1 MSYSSNTIAPIAP
14 PSKLPFRGSDPLDAE
29 GGKDVSRA
37 APRTDTYQDL
47 PPRAV
52 LATVAGV
59 MIAMLMAA
67 LDQTIVGTAM
77 PRIISELH
85 GFEHYS
91 AVVTAYMIASTA
103 VLPIAGKLSDVYGRK
118 PFLLCG
124 VVWFMAASALCG
136 FADSMLQLVIFR
148 ALQGLGAGVLQTMAF
163 TTIADLYP
171 PAQRGRVIGIA
182 ASVFGLSSVI
192 GPLIGGFLTDGP
204 GWRYAFYV
212 NLPVGFVALA
222 ILYFCFPH
230 IRARKAVDFRID
242 YAGSLTLV
250 AAIVPFLLA
259 LSWGGRDYSW
269 ASPVILSMMLAGAL
283 FAVAFAFVELRAV
296 HPIVDLALFRNS
308 IVSVALSTAFLTS
321 AAMFGA
327 TLFIPLF
334 VQSVLGSTATESG
347 KILMPLTLSLLLTA
361 IVAGQGISRTG
372 RYRPFAIV
380 GTASSAIGLFLL
392 TQMDPSTS
400 YLVLVRNVAIL
411 GVGLGAA
418 MPVFNL
424 AVQNAVEARVVG
436 SATSMVQFVRS
447 IGGTL
452 GIAVF
457 GSVLANGFSPA
468 FRRALPADVLSEVSP
483 PRLDILADAQLYMTS
498 AGTKQLET
506 TLAGFGLNTEPVI
519 GAVRQAARAALATSL
534 HDVFEIAAALL
545 LCATILALFLRE
557 IPLRK
562 TNRREVAL
570 NDAELREA

>member
-1 MSYSSNTIAPIAP
+1 MSSSD
-14 PSKLPFRGSDPLDAE
+14 SSG
-29 GGKDVSRA
+29 SRA
-37 APRTDTYQDL
+37 AEGSRRTAHRPDGYQDL

-52 LATVAGV
+52 LATVIGV

-91 AVVTAYMIASTA
+91 AVITAYMIAATA
-103 VLPIAGKLSDVYGRK
+103 ILPIAGKLSDVYGRK
-118 PFLLCG
+118 PFILG
-124 VVWFMAASALCG
+124 SVIWFMAASALCG

-148 ALQGLGAGVLQTMAF
+148 GLQGLGAGVMQTMAF

-171 PAQRGRVIGIA
+171 PAKRGRVIGIA

-222 ILYFCFPH
+222 ILVFCFPH
-230 IRARKAVDFRID
+230 IRAPKATDFRID
-242 YAGSLTLV
+242 YAGALSLV
-250 AAIVPFLLA
+250 ASIVPFLLA

-269 ASPVILSMMLAGAL
+269 ASPLIVCMVMAGILFAAL
-283 FAVAFAFVELRAV
+283 FIFVELRAP

-308 IVSVALSTAFLTS
+308 IVSIALSSAFLTS

-334 VQSVLGSTATESG
+334 VQSVLGSSATDSG

-361 IVAGQGISRTG
+361 IIAGQGITRTG
-372 RYRPFAIV
+372 RYRPFAI
-380 GTASSAIGLFLL
+380 GGSALSAIGVLLL
-392 TQMDPSTS
+392 TRMDPSTS
-400 YLVLVRNVAIL
+400 YLVLLRNVAIL

-436 SATSMVQFVRS
+436 AATSMVQFVRS
-447 IGGTL
+447 IGGAL
-452 GIAVF
+452 GVAVF
-457 GSVLANGFSPA
+457 GSVLATRFSPE
-468 FRRALPADVLSEVSP
+468 FSRALPADIVSEVSP
-483 PRLDILADAQLYMTS
+483 ERLGALADAQLYMTS
-498 AGTKQLET
+498 AGTSRLEAI
-506 TLAGFGLNTEPVI
+506 LSGFGLHTDVMI
-519 GAVRQAARAALATSL
+519 GMVRQAARTALAASL
-534 HDVFEIAAALL
+534 QDVFELAAALL
-545 LCATILALFLRE
+545 LVATILTLFLRE

-562 TNRREVAL
+562 TNRREVEVKESNASTS
-570 NDAELREA
+570 ELTSSA